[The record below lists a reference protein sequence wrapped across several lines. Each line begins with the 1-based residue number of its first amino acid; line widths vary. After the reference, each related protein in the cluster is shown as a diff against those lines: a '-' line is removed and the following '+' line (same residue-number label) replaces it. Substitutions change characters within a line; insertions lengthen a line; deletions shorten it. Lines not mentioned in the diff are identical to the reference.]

1 MRVLTAI
8 PRVPLANDL
17 SSIDKYLLNTALE
30 QHLTVAPLSTLLHR
44 HLNLA
49 SAMAT
54 LLILA
59 TPCIALMAPLIDPTI
74 SFVAVLAPPVTLIII
89 MTPLFRQTWNV
100 GNHNDNE
107 AVAEDAINIAHAT
120 FAALARDPGTTSASF
135 RVVNGT
141 VVHRRS
147 VAGVPNGGDGS
158 ANRIRPE
165 ETGSGSQ
172 DDSGTDGGKMESWPE
187 LLRARCLFASTGAD
201 GSAHGD
207 ESEEVGVESQD
218 DLGTEGGMLESW
230 PKLLH
235 AWGECSTSLRS
246 REGGVVVKDSLDS
259 GYQSAA

>member
-1 MRVLTAI
+1 M
-8 PRVPLANDL
+8 
-17 SSIDKYLLNTALE
+17 
-30 QHLTVAPLSTLLHR
+30 APLSTLLR
-44 HLNLA
+44 WHLNLA

-59 TPCIALMAPLIDPTI
+59 TPFIALMAPLIDPAI
-74 SFVAVLAPPVTLIII
+74 SFVAVLALAVTLIII
-89 MTPLFRQTWNV
+89 ITLLFRQTWNV
-100 GNHNDNE
+100 GNHDDNE
-107 AVAEDAINIAHAT
+107 AVAEDAINIAHAA

-165 ETGSGSQ
+165 E
-172 DDSGTDGGKMESWPE
+172 DNSGTDGGKMESWPE
-187 LLRARCLFASTGAD
+187 LLRAWCVFASTGAD
-201 GSAHGD
+201 GSAHED
-207 ESEEVGVESQD
+207 ESESEEVGVESQD

-230 PKLLH
+230 PELLH
-235 AWGECSTSLRS
+235 PWGMCSTSLRS
-246 REGGVVVKDSLDS
+246 REGRVVVKDSLDS